1 MAPLLHEMTSADEA
15 DEEAAEDA
23 DSDDEAD
30 SDEDADDAIG
40 ALHLSTARLYFCT
53 GSPSTRTDQEE
64 EDRTERE
71 TMGFLKYYFHQLQKR
86 IARSHFRHVW
96 KKVYFKNISHVLGF
110 PTSPHKIPPF
120 CPFLKKFSQFS
131 LRSHLFC
138 RKHLCASRPKNAQLD
153 IPQPPDALFRDRRK

>member
-1 MAPLLHEMTSADEA
+1 MAPLLHEITSAAEA
-15 DEEAAEDA
+15 EEEAAEDA

-71 TMGFLKYYFHQLQKR
+71 TMGFIIIIFINCKR
-86 IARSHFRHVW
+86 EWPWSHFRQVW
-96 KKVYFKNISHVLGF
+96 KKSVL
-110 PTSPHKIPPF
+110 
-120 CPFLKKFSQFS
+120 
-131 LRSHLFC
+131 
-138 RKHLCASRPKNAQLD
+138 
-153 IPQPPDALFRDRRK
+153 

>member
-1 MAPLLHEMTSADEA
+1 MAPLLHEMTSAAEA
-15 DEEAAEDA
+15 EEEAAEDA

-71 TMGFLKYYFHQLQKR
+71 TMGFLLLFSS
-86 IARSHFRHVW
+86 IAQENGPESFPPSLE
-96 KKVYFKNISHVLGF
+96 KKCTLKISHIYSV
-110 PTSPHKIPPF
+110 SPPRHRKYPPF
-120 CPFLKKFSQFS
+120 VPV
-131 LRSHLFC
+131 
-138 RKHLCASRPKNAQLD
+138 
-153 IPQPPDALFRDRRK
+153 